1 MKTKI
6 LSVLLLLCLVL
17 TGCGNTPDGT
27 TAPQTPDNT
36 AAAIDY
42 LKSYYMN
49 EAGSTTA
56 VDFTRFS
63 VVRIG
68 GEPFTVTWSVDV
80 GEELV
85 KIVPG
90 DGVVTVDVNEECK
103 TQTPYVLTATVTD
116 EAGHTASYAWDHILP
131 VGMDMLSVVDAAY
144 ALPSGESME
153 SPVRLTGK
161 IITIDSLWNPDF
173 QNISVTIEITGAED
187 KPIQCYRLKG
197 DGAQDLAI
205 GNIITVSG
213 IIKNYNGTIEFDAG
227 CLLENVETGSAVEA
241 PADVA
246 QILQSAYALGKGAQL
261 PYVVTLTG
269 KVTEITSPYNPDYYN
284 ISVKI
289 VVEGFENMPLVCYRM
304 KGSEVADIAVDDVIT
319 VTGMVT
325 NYNGIIE
332 FNAGCMMLSRA
343 SGGGEALPPSE
354 DAQQILTDAKKLTPG
369 QKLQYRATLTG
380 KVISIDYAYSADYN
394 NITVT
399 IAVNGTNIQCYRM
412 VGDGI
417 ADIAVGDTI
426 TVSGIIENYNGK
438 LEFGAKS
445 TMESRIAG

>member
-6 LSVLLLLCLVL
+6 LSILLLLCLVL
-17 TGCGNTPDGT
+17 TGCSNTPDGT
-27 TAPQTPDNT
+27 TAPQTPDHT
-36 AAAIDY
+36 SAAIDY

-49 EAGSTTA
+49 EAGASTA
-56 VDFTRFS
+56 VDFTRFGI
-63 VVRIG
+63 VRVG

-80 GEELV
+80 SEEFV
-85 KIVPG
+85 KIIPG
-90 DGVVTVDVNEECK
+90 DGIVTVDVNEACK

-116 EAGHTASYAWDHILP
+116 EAGHTASYVWNHILP
-131 VGMDMLSVVDAAY
+131 VGMDMLSIVDTAY
-144 ALPSGESME
+144 ALPNGASME

-161 IITIDSLWNPDF
+161 IITIDTLWNPDF
-173 QNISVTIEITGAED
+173 QNISVTMEITGAED

-213 IIKNYNGTIEFDAG
+213 IIKNYSGTIEFDAG
-227 CLLENVETGSAVEA
+227 CLLEKVEVGSAVET
-241 PADVA
+241 PADIG
-246 QILQSAYALGKGAQL
+246 QILQSAYALEKGAQL
-261 PYVVTLTG
+261 PYLVTLTG
-269 KVTEITSPYNPDYYN
+269 KVTEITTPFNPDYYN

-304 KGSEVADIAVDDVIT
+304 KGNEVADIAVGDTIT

-325 NYNGIIE
+325 NYNGLIE
-332 FNAGCMMLSRA
+332 FNAGCMMLSRV
-343 SGGGEALPPSE
+343 SGGGEALPPSD
-354 DAQQILTDAKKLTPG
+354 DAAQILADMQKLTPG

-380 KVISIDYAYSADYN
+380 KVISIDYAYDSNYN